1 MRERLESTLSTSHI
15 SLTLLVSSLLTSL
28 AFLRH
33 NSTSSTFLEIA
44 LTTSQDLYINL
55 LYSPSLYLPPSLYL
69 TPSHSCLLN
78 VLLCRFINASRW
90 PRSTVPFHKQFAAS
104 YLSFLHTFLSQYA
117 CDRCR
122 YRYTWRCRY
131 RYKHGCRATLY
142 GHMRWQTTMRHISNY
157 INVYLKNY
165 TSDLREREEQ
175 PSMTSGK
182 YTKVSRYMCSCS
194 CICSCVCVCQAM
206 PYK

>member
-69 TPSHSCLLN
+69 SPSHSCLLN

-131 RYKHGCRATLY
+131 RYKHGCRDGLQSDIIWPHEMANDNAPYIKLY
-142 GHMRWQTTMRHISNY
+142 KR
-157 INVYLKNY
+157 VLKKLHFRP
-165 TSDLREREEQ
+165 SRERRTTQHDIRQIHE
-175 PSMTSGK
+175 S
-182 YTKVSRYMCSCS
+182 
-194 CICSCVCVCQAM
+194 I
-206 PYK
+206 